1 MMKPHIDNIQLRE
14 KYNPDGSPLRNI
26 QLRMLDILQCVDEIC
41 RHHHIRYWLSSGSLL
56 GAVRHQGF
64 IPWDDDL
71 DIEMMREDYLHLMKV
86 LPKELPNQYIL
97 QTDQTDKS
105 YIYLYG
111 KVRDRH
117 SRIRE
122 KSIINQTFQYQGI
135 FIDLFAVEPSFKPL
149 AKFAAI
155 LYNRL
160 CFNLAQK
167 GGFRH
172 TIAMYNRA
180 VLKGCIFPIFRLI
193 SKCAPQHTLHHTF
206 GVNFL
211 KARHTKD
218 IFPLQR
224 IAFEGI
230 MCNAPANPDAYLRE
244 IYGNYMQIPDNKD
257 IHIVNNDIEL
267 W

>member
-1 MMKPHIDNIQLRE
+1 MESPIDNNQLRLT
-14 KYNPDGSPLRNI
+14 YNPDGSPLRNI

-41 RHHHIRYWLSSGSLL
+41 QRHHIRYWLSSGSLL
-56 GAVRHQGF
+56 GAVRHKGF

-71 DIEMMREDYLHLMKV
+71 DIEMLREDYLHLMQV
-86 LPKELPNQYIL
+86 LPTELPAQYVVQTN
-97 QTDQTDKS
+97 QTDNS

-111 KVRDRH
+111 KVRDLH

-122 KSIINQTFQYQGI
+122 KSLINQTFQYQGI
-135 FIDLFAVEPSFKPL
+135 FIDLFVVEPSFKSL

-160 CFNLAQK
+160 CFNPAQK
-167 GGFRH
+167 GGFMH
-172 TIAMYNRA
+172 TIAMCNRRL
-180 VLKGCIFPIFRLI
+180 LKHYIFPIFRLI
-193 SKCAPQHTLHHTF
+193 SKCAPQQTLRHTF

-211 KARHTKD
+211 KARHTND

-224 IAFEGI
+224 ISFEGI
-230 MCNAPANPDAYLRE
+230 MCNAPANPDAYLQK
-244 IYGNYMQIPDNKD
+244 IYGNYMQIPDVKD
-257 IHIVNNDIEL
+257 IHIVDNQIEL